1 MKIYGWHKVTIWGP
15 TDLDLL
21 LCNYKADI
29 NVNVYKGHLHTTA

>member
-1 MKIYGWHKVTIWGP
+1 MVGTKSRTIWGP

-29 NVNVYKGHLHTTA
+29 NINVYKGHLHTTA